1 MGKHQELHLQGE
13 YKMQDI
19 LSQEEKRMLT
29 DFFELLNIN
38 MNKKQFYSFKKYKG
52 KDRFCTSTY
61 CISHI
66 YNNYL
71 PNARLF
77 HNTRN
82 CYFYINEGRLTT
94 KLKGYWK
101 LGKAITKQIESRK
114 AIDRIAFNAFYFDF
128 DIKNSAGEHLPLH
141 QLQQEKAKLLPS
153 LKNVPH
159 TAIIESYNGF
169 HLYLAIHPQDRH
181 IKESTWRDIESQ
193 LLHYLFHNV
202 SDYIDTSVKD
212 PARILRIPST
222 YHKKSDSQLFKVQI
236 VDLVHKQFTV
246 EEIQRLFTLDFSNAY
261 IPEKK
266 VATNKVHQLSSTNE
280 VIEAINNLDISFFR
294 EYIFT
299 TSIYKTTK
307 DRIDYIK
314 SFDMLYFLQIDE
326 LTQDRFSSI
335 FREDKHPSA
344 FIDIVKVN
352 GKPVYL
358 YNDLGLHN
366 FSKDIIELVK
376 YIANISNKQAIK
388 FLCDIFFSNNSIT
401 HTQQKPIN
409 DFINDNIQVLKILSS
424 KSKQLNFISKL
435 LPTYIAICDMLKE
448 GIKTTNVPIK
458 DYILEVGQAYISNK
472 YNIPK
477 SNVIQHIKLMYH
489 LGIIT
494 KGEPLHLIQG
504 KTPVNTCYLKDITQD
519 KRISFIERSALNLKL
534 HFPNVMKVT
543 KKQLRDIE
551 LYW

>member
-1 MGKHQELHLQGE
+1 MWGHIHLQGE
-13 YKMQDI
+13 YKMIDI

-52 KDRFCTSTY
+52 KDRFCTSNY

-77 HNTRN
+77 HNAKN

-128 DIKNSAGEHLPLH
+128 DIKNSAGEHLPL
-141 QLQQEKAKLLPS
+141 QDLQQEKAKLLPL

-181 IKESTWRDIESQ
+181 IKESMWRDIESQ
-193 LLHYLFHNV
+193 LLHYLFHSV
-202 SDYIDTSVKD
+202 SDYVDTAVKD
-212 PARILRIPST
+212 PARILRLPST

-266 VATNKVHQLSSTNE
+266 VTTNKAHQLSTSNE
-280 VIEAINNLDISFFR
+280 VIDAIENQDISFIR
-294 EYIFT
+294 EYIFP

-335 FREDKHPSA
+335 IREDKHPSA
-344 FIDIVKVN
+344 FIDIVKHN
-352 GKPVYL
+352 NKSIYL
-358 YNDLGLHN
+358 YNDLGLSQ
-366 FSKDIIELVK
+366 FSKDLIELTK
-376 YIANISNKQAIK
+376 YIANISNKQALK

-401 HTQQKPIN
+401 HHQQKLID
-409 DFINDNIQVLKILSS
+409 DFINDNINVLISFSQKKQFRFLKRLIPLYKAISTMLKIRLVNS
-424 KSKQLNFISKL
+424 KVPIEKYRLKVASD
-435 LPTYIAICDMLKE
+435 YIA
-448 GIKTTNVPIK
+448 
-458 DYILEVGQAYISNK
+458 SN
-472 YNIPK
+472 YDIPK
-477 SNVIQHIKLMYH
+477 STVSKGLLIFTF
-489 LGIIT
+489 LGIVKQVESDSFIIGKSST
-494 KGEPLHLIQG
+494 KTIVFH
-504 KTPVNTCYLKDITQD
+504 DITFQ
-519 KRISFIERSALNLKL
+519 KRHDFIYKSLIALTLKYS
-534 HFPNVMKVT
+534 NV
-543 KKQLRDIE
+543 LRDIRKKDLHSIE
-551 LYW
+551 VYW

>member
-1 MGKHQELHLQGE
+1 
-13 YKMQDI
+13 MQDI

-128 DIKNSAGEHLPLH
+128 DVKDSAGEHLPL
-141 QLQQEKAKLLPS
+141 QDLQQEKAKLLPL

-181 IKESTWRDIESQ
+181 IKESMWRDVESQ

-222 YHKKSDSQLFKVQI
+222 YHKKTDSELFKVKI
-236 VDLVHKQFTV
+236 VDLVYKQFTI
-246 EEIQRLFTLDFSNAY
+246 EEIQRLFTLDFSNTF

-266 VATNKVHQLSSTNE
+266 KITTKTHQLSTSNE
-280 VIEAINNLDISFFR
+280 VIEAINNQDISFFR
-294 EYIFT
+294 EYIFP
-299 TSIYKTTK
+299 TSTYKTTQ

-335 FREDKHPSA
+335 MREDKHPSA
-344 FIDIVKVN
+344 FIDIVKHN
-352 GKPVYL
+352 GKPIYL

-376 YIANISNKQAIK
+376 YIANISNKQALK

-401 HTQQKPIN
+401 HHQQKHID
-409 DFINDNIQVLKILSS
+409 DFINDNINVLISFSQKKQFRFFKRLIPLYKAISTMLKIRLVNS
-424 KSKQLNFISKL
+424 KVPIEKYRLKVASD
-435 LPTYIAICDMLKE
+435 YIA
-448 GIKTTNVPIK
+448 
-458 DYILEVGQAYISNK
+458 SN
-472 YNIPK
+472 YDIPK
-477 SNVIQHIKLMYH
+477 STVSKGLLIFTF
-489 LGIIT
+489 LGIVKQVESDSFIIGKSST
-494 KGEPLHLIQG
+494 KTI
-504 KTPVNTCYLKDITQD
+504 VFYDITFQ
-519 KRISFIERSALNLKL
+519 KRHDFIYKSLIALTLKYL
-534 HFPNVMKVT
+534 NV
-543 KKQLRDIE
+543 LRDIRKKDLHSIE
-551 LYW
+551 VYW

>member
-128 DIKNSAGEHLPLH
+128 DVKDSAGEHLPL
-141 QLQQEKAKLLPS
+141 QDLQQEKAKLLPL

-181 IKESTWRDIESQ
+181 IKESMWRDVESQ

-222 YHKKSDSQLFKVQI
+222 YHKKTDSELFKVKI
-236 VDLVHKQFTV
+236 VDLVYKQFTI
-246 EEIQRLFTLDFSNAY
+246 EEIQRLFTLDFSNTF

-266 VATNKVHQLSSTNE
+266 KITTKTHQLSTSNE
-280 VIEAINNLDISFFR
+280 VIEAINNQDISFFR
-294 EYIFT
+294 EYIFP
-299 TSIYKTTK
+299 TSTYKTTQ

-335 FREDKHPSA
+335 MREDKHPSA
-344 FIDIVKVN
+344 FIDIVKHN
-352 GKPVYL
+352 GKPIYL

-376 YIANISNKQAIK
+376 YIANISNKQALK

-401 HTQQKPIN
+401 HHQQKHID
-409 DFINDNIQVLKILSS
+409 DFINDNINVLISFSQKKQFRFFKRLIPLYKAISTMLKIRLVNS
-424 KSKQLNFISKL
+424 KVPIEKYRLKVASD
-435 LPTYIAICDMLKE
+435 YIA
-448 GIKTTNVPIK
+448 
-458 DYILEVGQAYISNK
+458 SN
-472 YNIPK
+472 YDIPK
-477 SNVIQHIKLMYH
+477 STVSKGLLIFTF
-489 LGIIT
+489 LGIVKQVESDSFIIGKSST
-494 KGEPLHLIQG
+494 KTI
-504 KTPVNTCYLKDITQD
+504 VFYDITFQ
-519 KRISFIERSALNLKL
+519 KRHDFIYKSLIALTLKYL
-534 HFPNVMKVT
+534 NV
-543 KKQLRDIE
+543 LRDIRKKDLHSIE
-551 LYW
+551 VYW

>member
-1 MGKHQELHLQGE
+1 MWGHIHLQGE
-13 YKMQDI
+13 YKMIDI

-52 KDRFCTSTY
+52 KDRFCTSNY

-77 HNTRN
+77 HNAKN

-128 DIKNSAGEHLPLH
+128 DIKNSAGEHLPL
-141 QLQQEKAKLLPS
+141 QDLQQEKAKLLPL

-181 IKESTWRDIESQ
+181 IKESMWRDIESQ
-193 LLHYLFHNV
+193 LLHYLFHSV
-202 SDYIDTSVKD
+202 SDYVDTAVKD
-212 PARILRIPST
+212 PARILRLPST

-266 VATNKVHQLSSTNE
+266 VTTNKAHQLSTSNE
-280 VIEAINNLDISFFR
+280 VIEAIENQDISFFR
-294 EYIFT
+294 EYIFP

-335 FREDKHPSA
+335 IREDKHPSA
-344 FIDIVKVN
+344 FIDIVKHN
-352 GKPVYL
+352 NKSIYL
-358 YNDLGLHN
+358 YNDLGLSQ
-366 FSKDIIELVK
+366 FSKDLIELTK
-376 YIANISNKQAIK
+376 YIANISNKQALK

-401 HTQQKPIN
+401 HHQQKLID
-409 DFINDNIQVLKILSS
+409 DFINDNINVLISFSQKKQFRFLKRLIPLYKAISTMLKIRLVNS
-424 KSKQLNFISKL
+424 KVPIEKYRLKVASD
-435 LPTYIAICDMLKE
+435 YIA
-448 GIKTTNVPIK
+448 
-458 DYILEVGQAYISNK
+458 SN
-472 YNIPK
+472 YDIPK
-477 SNVIQHIKLMYH
+477 STVSKGLLIFTF
-489 LGIIT
+489 LGIVKQVESDSFIIGKSST
-494 KGEPLHLIQG
+494 KTIVFH
-504 KTPVNTCYLKDITQD
+504 DITFQ
-519 KRISFIERSALNLKL
+519 KRHDFIYKSLIALTLKYS
-534 HFPNVMKVT
+534 NV
-543 KKQLRDIE
+543 LRDIRKKDLHSIE
-551 LYW
+551 VYW

>member
-1 MGKHQELHLQGE
+1 MI
-13 YKMQDI
+13 DI

-52 KDRFCTSTY
+52 KDRFCTSNY

-77 HNTRN
+77 HNAKN

-128 DIKNSAGEHLPLH
+128 DIKNSAGEHLPL
-141 QLQQEKAKLLPS
+141 QDLQQEKAKLLPL

-181 IKESTWRDIESQ
+181 IKESMWRDIESQ
-193 LLHYLFHNV
+193 LLHYLFHSV
-202 SDYIDTSVKD
+202 SDYVDTAVKD
-212 PARILRIPST
+212 PARILRLPST

-266 VATNKVHQLSSTNE
+266 VTTNKAHQLSTSNE
-280 VIEAINNLDISFFR
+280 VIEAIENQDISFFR
-294 EYIFT
+294 EYIFP

-335 FREDKHPSA
+335 IREDKHPSA
-344 FIDIVKVN
+344 FIDIVKHN
-352 GKPVYL
+352 NKSIYL
-358 YNDLGLHN
+358 YNDLGLSQ
-366 FSKDIIELVK
+366 FSKDLIELTK
-376 YIANISNKQAIK
+376 YIANISNKQALK

-401 HTQQKPIN
+401 HHQQKLID
-409 DFINDNIQVLKILSS
+409 DFINDNINVLISFSQKKQFRFLKRLIPLYKAISTMLKIRLVNS
-424 KSKQLNFISKL
+424 KVPIEKYRLKVASD
-435 LPTYIAICDMLKE
+435 YIA
-448 GIKTTNVPIK
+448 
-458 DYILEVGQAYISNK
+458 SN
-472 YNIPK
+472 YDIPK
-477 SNVIQHIKLMYH
+477 STVSKGLLIFTF
-489 LGIIT
+489 LGIVKQVESDSFIIGKSST
-494 KGEPLHLIQG
+494 KTIVFH
-504 KTPVNTCYLKDITQD
+504 DITFQ
-519 KRISFIERSALNLKL
+519 KRHDFIYKSLIALTLKYS
-534 HFPNVMKVT
+534 NV
-543 KKQLRDIE
+543 LRDIRKKDLHSIE
-551 LYW
+551 VYW

>member
-128 DIKNSAGEHLPLH
+128 DVKDSAGEHLPL
-141 QLQQEKAKLLPS
+141 QDLQQEKAKLLPL

-181 IKESTWRDIESQ
+181 IKESMWRDVESQ

-222 YHKKSDSQLFKVQI
+222 YHKKTDSELFKVKI
-236 VDLVHKQFTV
+236 VDLVYKQFTI
-246 EEIQRLFTLDFSNAY
+246 EEIQRLFTLDFSNTF

-266 VATNKVHQLSSTNE
+266 KITTKTHQLSTSNE
-280 VIEAINNLDISFFR
+280 VIEAINNQDISFFR
-294 EYIFT
+294 EYIFP
-299 TSIYKTTK
+299 TSTYKTTQ

-335 FREDKHPSA
+335 MREDKHPSA
-344 FIDIVKVN
+344 FIDIVKHN
-352 GKPVYL
+352 GKPIYL

-376 YIANISNKQAIK
+376 YIANISNKQALK

-401 HTQQKPIN
+401 HHQQKHID
-409 DFINDNIQVLKILSS
+409 DFINDNINVLISFSQKKQFRFFKRLIPLYKAISTMLKIRLVNS
-424 KSKQLNFISKL
+424 KVPIEKYRLKVASD
-435 LPTYIAICDMLKE
+435 YIALNYD
-448 GIKTTNVPIK
+448 
-458 DYILEVGQAYISNK
+458 
-472 YNIPK
+472 IPK
-477 SNVIQHIKLMYH
+477 STVSKGLLIFTF
-489 LGIIT
+489 LGIVKQVESDSFIIGKSST
-494 KGEPLHLIQG
+494 KTI
-504 KTPVNTCYLKDITQD
+504 VFYDITFQ
-519 KRISFIERSALNLKL
+519 KRHDFIYKSLIALTLKYL
-534 HFPNVMKVT
+534 NV
-543 KKQLRDIE
+543 LRDIRKKDLHSIE
-551 LYW
+551 VYW

>member
-1 MGKHQELHLQGE
+1 MI
-13 YKMQDI
+13 DI

-52 KDRFCTSTY
+52 KDRFCTSSN

-71 PNARLF
+71 PNSRLF
-77 HNTRN
+77 HNARN

-94 KLKGYWK
+94 KFKGYWK
-101 LGKAITKQIESRK
+101 LGEVITKQIESRK
-114 AIDRIAFNAFYFDF
+114 AVDRTAFNAFYFDF
-128 DIKNSAGEHLPLH
+128 DIKNSQGQHLPL
-141 QLQQEKAKLLPS
+141 QDLQQEKAKLLPL

-181 IKESTWRDIESQ
+181 IEESMWRDIESQ
-193 LLHYLFHNV
+193 LLHCLFHNV

-222 YHKKSDSQLFKVQI
+222 YHKKTDSDLFKVKI
-236 VDLVHKQFTV
+236 IDLVHRQFTI
-246 EEIQRLFTLDFSNAY
+246 EQIQHLFTLDFSNTY

-266 VATNKVHQLSSTNE
+266 KTTTNTHQLSSTSSNE
-280 VIEAINNLDISFFR
+280 VIEAINNQDISFFR
-294 EYIFT
+294 EYIFP
-299 TSIYKTTK
+299 TSTYKTTQ

-335 FREDKHPSA
+335 IREDKHPSA
-344 FIDIVKVN
+344 FIDIVKHN
-352 GKPVYL
+352 GKPIYL

-376 YIANISNKQAIK
+376 YIANISNKQALK

-401 HTQQKPIN
+401 HTQQKPID
-409 DFINDNIQVLKILSS
+409 DFINDNIDVLISFSKKKQFRFLKRIIPLYKSISTMLKIRLVNS
-424 KSKQLNFISKL
+424 K
-435 LPTYIAICDMLKE
+435 
-448 GIKTTNVPIK
+448 VPIEK
-458 DYILEVGQAYISNK
+458 YRLKVASDYISSN
-472 YNIPK
+472 YDIPK
-477 SNVIQHIKLMYH
+477 STVSKGLLIFTF
-489 LGIIT
+489 LGIVKQVEADSFIIGKSST
-494 KGEPLHLIQG
+494 KTIVFH
-504 KTPVNTCYLKDITQD
+504 DITFQ
-519 KRISFIERSALNLKL
+519 KRHDFIYKSLIALTLKYS
-534 HFPNVMKVT
+534 NV
-543 KKQLRDIE
+543 LRDIRKKDLHSIE
-551 LYW
+551 VYW